1 MTSIFLLYV
10 IGTQPSWDIFGR
22 IFIGFFLM
30 VQNHYRDLCFLLQM
44 SMTYHPQMDGQT
56 KFLSRTLEE
65 TCLCYFIEEQPRKDL
80 IWGFTIGGKHQ
91 YNQLQECSN
100 CSLVEVPMDAP
111 PQSLLKFISG
121 GILVSAMTQD
131 LMDRDEAPRQLKLHL
146 DRAQS
151 HMTH

>member
-1 MTSIFLLYV
+1 
-10 IGTQPSWDIFGR
+10 
-22 IFIGFFLM
+22 
-30 VQNHYRDLCFLLQM
+30 
-44 SMTYHPQMDGQT
+44 
-56 KFLSRTLEE
+56 
-65 TCLCYFIEEQPRKDL
+65 
-80 IWGFTIGGKHQ
+80 
-91 YNQLQECSN
+91 
-100 CSLVEVPMDAP
+100 MDAP

>member
-10 IGTQPSWDIFGR
+10 IGSPPSWDIFGR

-65 TCLCYFIEEQPRKDL
+65 TCLCYFIEEQPRTWYEVLQLGENTSTTSYKSAATAL
-80 IWGFTIGGKHQ
+80 LLRCQWMPPAVTI
-91 YNQLQECSN
+91 
-100 CSLVEVPMDAP
+100 EVHIRGN
-111 PQSLLKFISG
+111 ISKCN
-121 GILVSAMTQD
+121 AQD